1 MDRDTL
7 DITYT
12 ISVCTVDLQDLDLQD
27 LQIKIFITLIVMSD
41 ILHVT
46 KFKSIFQ
53 NLSITVQSAT
63 PS

>member
-41 ILHVT
+41 IL
-46 KFKSIFQ
+46 
-53 NLSITVQSAT
+53 
-63 PS
+63 